1 MTTATAIQ
9 HADSGNSPP
18 AEWSFSTL
26 RQDLTRFTYFRGRVA
41 LSAILRALG
50 IGRGDEVLLQAF
62 TCVAVP
68 EGIMS
73 VGAKPVYVDI
83 ASGTPNMDPLDLA
96 GKIGDRTKAVIIQH
110 SYGMPA
116 DVVELTRIARERGV
130 SVIEDCA
137 HTIASRVNNRFVGS
151 FGDAAFYSYEAA
163 KPVFAG
169 FGGSAIINSPELR
182 RIIESDYGSYEEPP
196 ILSQLETAAMVYAYR
211 IAYRPWSYWTV
222 RSVFRALSKAGI
234 IRGNYNK
241 VGLALRPASDF
252 RRRLG
257 RVQKSVLIDQL
268 GKLESQTIHRQKCAE
283 RYRATINSRAVDHF
297 AIPHGFNPVFGR
309 YPMIAHTRKS
319 LIEKVRGSRI
329 ETAVFYDTPVQP
341 LSGSALRDVG
351 YEPGSC
357 PQAEYLADRIISLP
371 TGLQVSDAQLAK
383 TADFFNRQA

>member
-1 MTTATAIQ
+1 MTTARALQ
-9 HADSGNSPP
+9 HADAHIFPP
-18 AEWSFSTL
+18 AEWTFSTL
-26 RQDLTRFTYFRGRVA
+26 REDLTRLTYFRGRVA
-41 LSAILRALG
+41 MSAILRALG
-50 IGRGDEVLLQAF
+50 VGRGDDVLIQAF

-68 EGIMS
+68 EGVMS

-83 ASGTPNMDPLDLA
+83 APGTPNMDPLDLA
-96 GKIGDRTKAVIIQH
+96 RKIGDRTKAVIIQH

-116 DVVELTRIARERGV
+116 DVVELTRVARERGV
-130 SVIEDCA
+130 HVIEDCA
-137 HTIASRVNNRFVGS
+137 HTIASRVNGRFVGS

-169 FGGSAIINSPELR
+169 FGGSAIINNAELR
-182 RIIESDYGSYEEPP
+182 RKIESDYASYEEPP
-196 ILSQLETAAMVYAYR
+196 ILSQLETAALVYAYR

-241 VGLALRPASDF
+241 VGLHLRPASDF

-257 RVQKSVLIDQL
+257 RLPKSILINQL
-268 GKLESQTIHRQKCAE
+268 GKLESQTIHREKCAE
-283 RYRATINSRAVDHF
+283 RYRATINSSAVDHF
-297 AIPHGFNPVFGR
+297 AIPQGFNPVFGR
-309 YPMIAHTRKS
+309 YPMIAHNRKS
-319 LIEKVRGSRI
+319 LIGKVRESRI

-357 PQAEYLADRIISLP
+357 PQAEYLAERVISLP
-371 TGLQVSDAQLAK
+371 TGFQVSDAQLAR
-383 TADFFNRQA
+383 TAAFFNRHA